1 MKRAHSSGAI
11 SSICTTRRMWSAR
24 TVDIPTAALLT
35 STSRRP
41 KRAIVRL
48 TLSRQA
54 AGADTSRGSARVRS
68 APSSPWRR
76 RTPSSD
82 VSQSATRMPAATK
95 ARARGWPMPPA
106 APVMSAMRPSRSGA
120 DMGLPIE
127 WRGKF
132 LDHLHDFA
140 RALDARSPDTIELG
154 DLCSQRCRVQDV
166 LGLFDTWE
174 LIEGDVNERVGPA
187 PGAPSSLSL
196 ELLYSARKMFCPIP
210 TIELLPIGQV
220 GQSCPN
226 DENGCSHGRLLGGLF
241 LRNWQ

>member
-1 MKRAHSSGAI
+1 MPVRRNILDLHDTAHMVGAHRRHPHRGIVDQHIEAAEMGNRAAH
-11 SSICTTRRMWSAR
+11 
-24 TVDIPTAALLT
+24 TV
-35 STSRRP
+35 
-41 KRAIVRL
+41 
-48 TLSRQA
+48 A
-54 AGADTSRGSARVRS
+54 AGSRVRHVHGQRDCPIGAEFALETKDAVRGRVAKRHAHAGTDNGAREGLADTAGGAGNERDSAVEVGYGH
-68 APSSPWRR
+68 W
-76 RTPSSD
+76 
-82 VSQSATRMPAATK
+82 
-95 ARARGWPMPPA
+95 
-106 APVMSAMRPSRSGA
+106 
-120 DMGLPIE
+120 GLPVD

-132 LDHLHDFA
+132 LYHLYNFA
-140 RALDARSPDTIELG
+140 RARYGRSPDTIELG
-154 DLCSQRCRVQDV
+154 NLCSQRCRVQNV

-220 GQSCPN
+220 GQSCAN